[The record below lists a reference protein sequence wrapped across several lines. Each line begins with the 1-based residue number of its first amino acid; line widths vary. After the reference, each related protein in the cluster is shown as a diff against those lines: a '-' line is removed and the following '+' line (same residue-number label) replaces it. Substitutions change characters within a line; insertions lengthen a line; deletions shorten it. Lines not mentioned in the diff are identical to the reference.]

1 MSEGSPRSTAATW
14 LEESERAAA
23 DAFDEKKRSLLGPIS
38 ETDVKEAKA
47 MANLGAISETHEQVQ
62 GGNKAE
68 MVVKK
73 SFIQA
78 STDEAQTF
86 KQKDIFTP
94 EPPAPPREALGGLL
108 KWPETDAMIAAREKR
123 DEAAREAAH
132 NKALAMN
139 AEHKQARDARIDA
152 TFERAR
158 SQDLSCLALMNE
170 WILDTGK
177 VEQLSSSGLVEG
189 ENVIATLPV
198 VGVVDGPRE
207 VAGKIGPG
215 SLCLTRLPDK
225 EVTTTNKDGTKEVQK
240 VPRHRLHFLI
250 QESTSSF
257 GFKEFA
263 EFKKALV
270 QKEDFGKPKP
280 VLTHGLKKVAEKEEV
295 HSAERAAVVQA
306 TRTEHMVVG
315 AYSVMKVN
323 DEFFHAHAEWQDTA
337 KLSAYFEG
345 KAETSSSSERIRDL
359 SQCAWCFCGK
369 TQRWCC
375 CGPSEA
381 FCFGCCHAGE
391 GSCCKKG
398 ILPCDLPEFHP
409 CCCCETITG
418 ALYKEKKNNEQTGAG
433 DSVEDKP
440 KLEQFLVQY
449 EKAVQVKQ
457 TASKPNPTL
466 SPNPNPSLTLTLA

>member
-1 MSEGSPRSTAATW
+1 MSPDVSH
-14 LEESERAAA
+14 ESEMIHPEPRAVA
-23 DAFDEKKRSLLGPIS
+23 DAFDDKKRDLLEPIS
-38 ETDVKEAKA
+38 KTDVKEAKA
-47 MANLGAISETHEQVQ
+47 MANLGSISETHEQVR

-86 KQKDIFTP
+86 KKEDIFTP
-94 EPPAPPREALGGLL
+94 EPPAPPKEALGGLL
-108 KWPETDAMIAAREKR
+108 KWPESDASVSAREKR
-123 DEAAREAAH
+123 DEVAREAAH
-132 NKALAMN
+132 DKVLTMA
-139 AEHKQARDARIDA
+139 AEHKQARDARVDA

-158 SQDLSCLALMNE
+158 SQDLSCLTLMNE
-170 WILDTGK
+170 WITPMDK
-177 VEQLSSSGLVEG
+177 MEQLSSSGLVEG

-225 EVTTTNKDGTKEVQK
+225 ELTITNKDGTKQIQK

-263 EFKKALV
+263 EFKKSLV

-280 VLTHGLKKVAEKEEV
+280 VYTHGLRKVAEKEEE
-295 HSAERAAVVQA
+295 HTAERAAVVQA

-315 AYSVMKVN
+315 GYSVMKVD

-345 KAETSSSSERIRDL
+345 KAETSSSNEMIRDL
-359 SQCAWCFCGK
+359 SKCAWCFWGK
-369 TQRWCC
+369 SQRWFGCC
-375 CGPSEA
+375 CAEA
-381 FCFGCCHAGE
+381 CCLGCCHAGQ
-391 GSCCKKG
+391 GSCCKEG
-398 ILPCDLPEFHP
+398 LSCCASCPEIHP
-409 CCCCETITG
+409 FCCCETITG
-418 ALYKEKKNNEQTGAG
+418 ALYKEKKQEEQTGAG
-433 DSVEDKP
+433 DSVVDGP

-449 EKAVQVKQ
+449 EKAAQVKQ
-457 TASKPNPTL
+457 TASKPNPK
-466 SPNPNPSLTLTLA
+466 P

>member
-1 MSEGSPRSTAATW
+1 MSEGSPTSKGDLRD
-14 LEESERAAA
+14 AA

-47 MANLGAISETHEQVQ
+47 MANLGAISDTHEQVR

-78 STDEAQTF
+78 STDEAQAF
-86 KQKDIFTP
+86 KMKDIFTP
-94 EPPAPPREALGGLL
+94 EPPAPPRERLGGCL

-123 DEAAREAAH
+123 NEVAREAAH
-132 NKALAMN
+132 NKALAMTE
-139 AEHKQARDARIDA
+139 EHKQARDARIDA

-170 WILDTGK
+170 WITPMDK
-177 VEQLSSSGLVEG
+177 MEQLSSSGLVEG

-263 EFKKALV
+263 EYKKALV

-315 AYSVMKVN
+315 AYSVMKVD

-337 KLSAYFEG
+337 KLSAYFEE

-359 SQCAWCFCGK
+359 SKCAWCFCGK
-369 TQRWCC
+369 TQRFCC

-391 GSCCKKG
+391 GSCCKDDIHCCG
-398 ILPCDLPEFHP
+398 CDCPDR
-409 CCCCETITG
+409 CCCCCDTITG
-418 ALYKEKKNNEQTGAG
+418 ALYKEQKDFEQTGAG

-449 EKAVQVKQ
+449 EKAAQVKQ
-457 TASKPNPTL
+457 TASKPNPK
-466 SPNPNPSLTLTLA
+466 P

>member
-47 MANLGAISETHEQVQ
+47 MANLGAISDTHEQVR
-62 GGNKAE
+62 GGNKGE

-225 EVTTTNKDGTKEVQK
+225 EVATTNKDGTKQVQK

-315 AYSVMKVN
+315 AYSVMKVD

-345 KAETSSSSERIRDL
+345 KAETSSSSERIRVFFSSARGASAARPSVGVAAAL
-359 SQCAWCFCGK
+359 RRRSALAAATPAKAPAARRASCPATSPSFTPAAAARRSPERSTRKRRTTSRRARETAWRTSQSSSSSSCS
-369 TQRWCC
+369 TRR
-375 CGPSEA
+375 PS
-381 FCFGCCHAGE
+381 
-391 GSCCKKG
+391 SSTRR
-398 ILPCDLPEFHP
+398 PRV
-409 CCCCETITG
+409 
-418 ALYKEKKNNEQTGAG
+418 
-433 DSVEDKP
+433 S
-440 KLEQFLVQY
+440 
-449 EKAVQVKQ
+449 
-457 TASKPNPTL
+457 
-466 SPNPNPSLTLTLA
+466 

>member
-1 MSEGSPRSTAATW
+1 M
-14 LEESERAAA
+14 
-23 DAFDEKKRSLLGPIS
+23 DK
-38 ETDVKEAKA
+38 
-47 MANLGAISETHEQVQ
+47 MQ
-62 GGNKAE
+62 
-68 MVVKK
+68 
-73 SFIQA
+73 
-78 STDEAQTF
+78 
-86 KQKDIFTP
+86 
-94 EPPAPPREALGGLL
+94 
-108 KWPETDAMIAAREKR
+108 
-123 DEAAREAAH
+123 
-132 NKALAMN
+132 
-139 AEHKQARDARIDA
+139 
-152 TFERAR
+152 
-158 SQDLSCLALMNE
+158 
-170 WILDTGK
+170 
-177 VEQLSSSGLVEG
+177 QLSSSGLVEG

-345 KAETSSSSERIRDL
+345 KAETSSSTERIRDL

-375 CGPSEA
+375 CGASEA
-381 FCFGCCHAGE
+381 CCFGCCHAGE
-391 GSCCKKG
+391 GSFCKEG
-398 ILPCDLPEFHP
+398 IFPCDCPELHP

-449 EKAVQVKQ
+449 EKAAQVKQ
-457 TASKPNPTL
+457 TASKPNPR
-466 SPNPNPSLTLTLA
+466 P

>member
-47 MANLGAISETHEQVQ
+47 MANLGAISDTHEQVR
-62 GGNKAE
+62 GGNKGE

-225 EVTTTNKDGTKEVQK
+225 EVATTNKDGTKQVQK

-315 AYSVMKVN
+315 AYSVMKVD

-345 KAETSSSSERIRDL
+345 KAETSSSSERIRVFFSSARGASAARPSVGVAAAL
-359 SQCAWCFCGK
+359 RRRSALAAATPAKAPAARRASCPATSPSFTPAAAARRSPERSTRKRRTTSRRARETAWRTSQ
-369 TQRWCC
+369 
-375 CGPSEA
+375 SSSSS
-381 FCFGCCHAGE
+381 
-391 GSCCKKG
+391 SCS
-398 ILPCDLPEFHP
+398 
-409 CCCCETITG
+409 TR
-418 ALYKEKKNNEQTGAG
+418 
-433 DSVEDKP
+433 KP
-440 KLEQFLVQY
+440 FRSSRPPL
-449 EKAVQVKQ
+449 
-457 TASKPNPTL
+457 N
-466 SPNPNPSLTLTLA
+466 LTLP

>member
-1 MSEGSPRSTAATW
+1 MSEGSPTSKGDLRD
-14 LEESERAAA
+14 AA

-47 MANLGAISETHEQVQ
+47 IANLGAISGTHEQVR

-86 KQKDIFTP
+86 KMKDIFTP

-132 NKALAMN
+132 NKALAMTE
-139 AEHKQARDARIDA
+139 EHKQARDARIDA

-170 WILDTGK
+170 WITPMDK
-177 VEQLSSSGLVEG
+177 MEQLSSSGLVKG

-306 TRTEHMVVG
+306 TRTEHTVVG

-323 DEFFHAHAEWQDTA
+323 DEFLHAHAEWQDTA
-337 KLSAYFEG
+337 
-345 KAETSSSSERIRDL
+345 
-359 SQCAWCFCGK
+359 
-369 TQRWCC
+369 
-375 CGPSEA
+375 
-381 FCFGCCHAGE
+381 
-391 GSCCKKG
+391 
-398 ILPCDLPEFHP
+398 
-409 CCCCETITG
+409 
-418 ALYKEKKNNEQTGAG
+418 
-433 DSVEDKP
+433 
-440 KLEQFLVQY
+440 
-449 EKAVQVKQ
+449 
-457 TASKPNPTL
+457 
-466 SPNPNPSLTLTLA
+466 